1 MQKLKDFV
9 ERVDIV
15 RWLRFRNILNV
26 FLNVLDS
33 IMRLSIGQSV
43 LILLI
48 LIVREAYFRNAVSV
62 EEITGAIYLVYAMS
76 VLVSAMIAVLIKS
89 QEIRTVILSIT
100 KMSLSLI
107 VIGLTTSNVR
117 SLEDCTNLV
126 ISFLF
131 VWILS
136 KLLIRTVLILD
147 DLIQRSLYDFSRI
160 LDDLSLIEESDILNL
175 DRTDKVVEIVEQT
188 RLAKIENQDL
198 ATEEIF
204 YHLALVVK
212 DYHGKS
218 HDLKSIVYSCKYNEI
233 TLID

>member
-15 RWLRFRNILNV
+15 RWLRFRNISNV

-62 EEITGAIYLVYAMS
+62 EEITSAIYLVYAMS
-76 VLVSAMIAVLIKS
+76 VLVSAMIVVLIKS
-89 QEIRTVILSIT
+89 QEIRTVISSIT

-107 VIGLTTSNVR
+107 VIGLTTSNVK

-126 ISFLF
+126 IAFLF

-136 KLLIRTVLILD
+136 KLL
-147 DLIQRSLYDFSRI
+147 
-160 LDDLSLIEESDILNL
+160 
-175 DRTDKVVEIVEQT
+175 
-188 RLAKIENQDL
+188 
-198 ATEEIF
+198 
-204 YHLALVVK
+204 
-212 DYHGKS
+212 
-218 HDLKSIVYSCKYNEI
+218 
-233 TLID
+233 

>member
-1 MQKLKDFV
+1 MQRLKDFV

-15 RWLRFRNILNV
+15 RWLRFRNISNV

-62 EEITGAIYLVYAMS
+62 EEITSAIYLVYAMS
-76 VLVSAMIAVLIKS
+76 VLVSAMITVLIKS

-126 ISFLF
+126 IAFLF

-136 KLLIRTVLILD
+136 KLLIRTVVILD

-175 DRTDKVVEIVEQT
+175 NRTDKVVEIVEQT

-204 YHLALVVK
+204 YHLSLVVK
-212 DYHGKS
+212 DYRGKS
-218 HDLKSIVYSCKYNEI
+218 HDLKSIMYSRKYNEI